1 MFVSLFHSI
10 DILETSKSTTTKSPS
25 SASISGHQRSRTRTS
40 QQQTT
45 TNHRKIDNDIY
56 RIRKPSSS
64 SSLLNQQQ
72 LTNKFVAKNEPIFPF
87 TTAIPIKTTATAVT
101 SSTST
106 NIVDSSPS
114 IDRTIDFKQNQNI
127 KFNNNDDADDKQ
139 KQTSGKLMTSNIFF
153 CLAMDNCS
161 NN

>member
-1 MFVSLFHSI
+1 MFISLFHSI

-64 SSLLNQQQ
+64 SSLNQQQ

-101 SSTST
+101 TSTST